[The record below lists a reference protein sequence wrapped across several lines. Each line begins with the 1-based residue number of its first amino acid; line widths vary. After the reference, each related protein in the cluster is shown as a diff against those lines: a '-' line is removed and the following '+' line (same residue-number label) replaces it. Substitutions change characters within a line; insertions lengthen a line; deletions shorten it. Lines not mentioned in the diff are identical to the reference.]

1 MKLQIEGNRL
11 LDEMLNSDK
20 RFYLHIGGSR
30 SGKTYSILQ
39 YIIIYCFKN
48 KDKTITI
55 ARKTFP
61 SLRLGAYREFI
72 QLLKDLDVYKEES
85 HNKTNNFYNLNS
97 NTIQFI
103 SIDQSQKLRGLKH
116 DLVFI
121 DEVNEVTKEEADQLF
136 MRTEDKIIMA
146 ENPSDALHWS
156 LKLKSDA
163 DALYLHSTY
172 IDNPF
177 LPQAIVSQIESYKE
191 TDEDLWSVFGLGLP
205 AKNNELVYTNYEY
218 WHSEDE
224 LFEIDEKGDKHPKY
238 EDVVIGCDWGYQH
251 PSAIIKLWI
260 DSNYRRV
267 WVKELIHES
276 YLTTEDLITKMK
288 TFNIEELK
296 LFGDSAE
303 PKTIESIRR
312 AGFDIESSMKEVREG
327 IDCVK
332 SYKLFIHSESIK
344 LQEELRRYKWKIK
357 NEMRTDEPVK
367 LFDDGLCAIRYA
379 LYTWTN
385 RNSRRNSY
393 DFDIDW
399 IDL

>member
-1 MKLQIEGNRL
+1 MKLQIEGTRV
-11 LDEMLNSDK
+11 LDEMLLTDK
-20 RFYLHIGGSR
+20 RFILNIGGSR
-30 SGKTYSILQ
+30 SSKTYSILQ
-39 YIIIYCFKN
+39 YVLIYCLKN
-48 KDKTITI
+48 KNKTITI

-72 QLLKDLDVYKEES
+72 EMLKSYEIYREES
-85 HNKTNNFYNLNS
+85 HNKTNNLYTLNE

-103 SIDQSQKLRGLKH
+103 SIDQSMKLRGLKH
-116 DLVFI
+116 DLVFV
-121 DEVNEVTKEEADQLF
+121 DEVNEISKEEADQLF
-136 MRTEDKIIMA
+136 MRTNDRIILA
-146 ENPSDALHWS
+146 QNPSDALHWS
-156 LKLKSDA
+156 LKLKSSPDCH
-163 DALYLHSTY
+163 YIHSTY
-172 IDNPF
+172 IDNTF
-177 LPQAIVSQIESYKE
+177 LPQSIINQIESYKD
-191 TDEDLWSVFGLGLP
+191 TDEDMWSIYGLGLP
-205 AKNNELVYTNYEY
+205 AKNNELVYTTYDF

-251 PSAIIKLWI
+251 PSAIVKLWI

-288 TFNIEELK
+288 TLNIEELK

-332 SYKLFIHSESIK
+332 SYKLFIHSDSIK
-344 LQEELRRYKWKIK
+344 LQEELRKYKWKIK

-367 LFDDGLCAIRYA
+367 LFDDGLCALRYA

-393 DFDIDW
+393 DFDIEW
-399 IDL
+399 MDL

>member
-1 MKLQIEGNRL
+1 MKLHIEGNRL
-11 LDEMLNSDK
+11 LDEMLNSSS
-20 RFYLHIGGSR
+20 RFTLHVGGSR

-72 QLLKDLDVYKEES
+72 QLLKDLEVYKEES
-85 HNKTNNFYNLNS
+85 HNKTNNFYNLNG

-136 MRTEDKIIMA
+136 MRTNDKIILA
-146 ENPSDALHWS
+146 QNPSDALHWS
-156 LKLKSDA
+156 LKLQSQEDS
-163 DALYLHSTY
+163 LYLHSTY
-172 IDNPF
+172 VDNPF
-177 LPQAIVSQIESYKE
+177 LPQSIINQIESYKE
-191 TDEDLWSVFGLGLP
+191 TDEDMWSVFGLGLP
-205 AKNNELVYTNYEY
+205 AKNNELVYTQYDF
-218 WHSEDE
+218 WHSDDDLYNEDE
-224 LFEIDEKGDKHPKY
+224 NGDKHPKF

-288 TFNIEELK
+288 SLNIEEIK
-296 LFGDSAE
+296 MFGDSAE
-303 PKTIESIRR
+303 PKTIESVRR

-332 SYKLFIHSESIK
+332 SYKLFIHSSSIK
-344 LQEELRRYKWKIK
+344 LQEELRKYKWKIK
-357 NEMRTDEPVK
+357 NELRTDEPVK

-385 RNSRRNSY
+385 RNSRRKAY

-399 IDL
+399 VDL

>member
-72 QLLKDLDVYKEES
+72 QLLKELDVYKEES

-97 NTIQFI
+97 NLIQFI

-136 MRTEDKIIMA
+136 MRTGDKVIMA
-146 ENPSDALHWS
+146 QNPSDALHWS
-156 LKLKSDA
+156 LRLQANEDC
-163 DALYLHSTY
+163 LYLHSTY

-177 LPQAIVSQIESYKE
+177 LPQAIINQIESYKE
-191 TDEDLWSVFGLGLP
+191 TDEDLWNVFGLGLP
-205 AKNNELVYTNYEY
+205 AKNNELIYNHYAYYDESDLYTLDERGERQNNFTEVIWGLDFGFNHPTALIKVYIN
-218 WHSEDE
+218 
-224 LFEIDEKGDKHPKY
+224 
-238 EDVVIGCDWGYQH
+238 
-251 PSAIIKLWI
+251 
-260 DSNYRRV
+260 SNYKKIWCEEV
-267 WVKELIHES
+267 IHQS
-276 YLTTEDLITKMK
+276 YLTTSDLIKLMK
-288 TFNIEELK
+288 EKDIK
-296 LFGDSAE
+296 DSVVYCDSAE
-303 PKTIESIRR
+303 PKTIEEIRR
-312 AGFDIESSMKEVREG
+312 AGFDARPSLKEVKTG

-332 SYKLFIHSESIK
+332 SCQFYINRESVK
-344 LQEELRRYKWKIK
+344 LQDELRKYKWKMK
-357 NEMRTDEPVK
+357 GDMKTDEPIK

-379 LYTWTN
+379 VYTYLTKEA
-385 RNSRRNSY
+385 RASQY
-393 DFDIDW
+393 EFDIDW

>member
-11 LDEMLNSDK
+11 LDEMLQSEK
-20 RFYLHIGGSR
+20 RFFLHIGGSR

-72 QLLKDLDVYKEES
+72 QLLKDLNIYKEDN
-85 HNKTNNFYNLNS
+85 HNKTNNFYNLNG

-103 SIDQSQKLRGLKH
+103 SIDQSIKLRGLKH

-136 MRTEDKIIMA
+136 MRTNDRVILA
-146 ENPSDALHWS
+146 QNPSDALHWS
-156 LKLKSDA
+156 LKLQSHEDS
-163 DALYLHSTY
+163 LYLHSTY
-172 IDNPF
+172 VDNPF
-177 LPQAIVSQIESYKE
+177 LPQAIVNQIESYKE
-191 TDEDLWSVFGLGLP
+191 TDEDMWNVFGLGLP
-205 AKNNELVYTNYEY
+205 AKNNELVYTAYEY
-218 WHSEDE
+218 WSSEDE
-224 LFEIDEKGDKHPKY
+224 LYNIDEKGDRHPKY

-267 WVKELIHES
+267 WIKELIHES
-276 YLTTEDLITKMK
+276 YLTTEDLIAKMK
-288 TFNIEELK
+288 GLNIEEIK
-296 LFGDSAE
+296 MFGDSAE
-303 PKTIESIRR
+303 PKTIESVRR

-332 SYKLFIHSESIK
+332 SYKLFIHSSSIK
-344 LQEELRRYKWKIK
+344 LQEELRRYKWKMR

-367 LFDDGLCAIRYA
+367 LFDDGLSALRYA

-385 RNSRRNSY
+385 RNSRRKAY

-399 IDL
+399 VDL

>member
-172 IDNPF
+172 VDNPF

-191 TDEDLWSVFGLGLP
+191 TDEDLWNVFGLGLP

>member
-1 MKLQIEGNRL
+1 
-11 LDEMLNSDK
+11 MLNSDK

-72 QLLKDLDVYKEES
+72 QLLKELDVYKEES

-136 MRTEDKIIMA
+136 MRTGDKVIMA
-146 ENPSDALHWS
+146 QNPSDALHWS
-156 LKLKSDA
+156 LRLQANEDC
-163 DALYLHSTY
+163 LYLHSTY

-177 LPQAIVSQIESYKE
+177 LPQAIINQIESYKE
-191 TDEDLWSVFGLGLP
+191 TDEDLWNVFGLGLP
-205 AKNNELVYTNYEY
+205 AKNNELIYNHYAYYDESDLYTLDERGERQNNFTEVIWGLDFGFNHPTALIKVYIN
-218 WHSEDE
+218 
-224 LFEIDEKGDKHPKY
+224 
-238 EDVVIGCDWGYQH
+238 
-251 PSAIIKLWI
+251 
-260 DSNYRRV
+260 SNYKKIWCEEV
-267 WVKELIHES
+267 IHQS
-276 YLTTEDLITKMK
+276 YLTTSDLIKLMK
-288 TFNIEELK
+288 EKDIK
-296 LFGDSAE
+296 DSVVYCDSAE
-303 PKTIESIRR
+303 PKTIEEIRR
-312 AGFDIESSMKEVREG
+312 AGFDARPSLKEVKTG

-332 SYKLFIHSESIK
+332 SCQFYISRESVK
-344 LQEELRRYKWKIK
+344 LQDELRKYKWKMK
-357 NEMRTDEPVK
+357 GDMKTDEPIK

-379 LYTWTN
+379 VYTYLTKEA
-385 RNSRRNSY
+385 RASQY
-393 DFDIDW
+393 EFDIDW

>member
-72 QLLKDLDVYKEES
+72 QLLKELDVYKEES

-136 MRTEDKIIMA
+136 MRTGEKIIMA

-156 LKLKSDA
+156 LKLKSDT

-172 IDNPF
+172 VDNPF
-177 LPQAIVSQIESYKE
+177 LPQAIITQIESYRE
-191 TDEDLWSVFGLGLP
+191 TDEDLWNVFGLGLP

-260 DSNYRRV
+260 DSNWRRV

-367 LFDDGLCAIRYA
+367 LFDDGLCAVRYA

>member
-11 LDEMLNSDK
+11 LDEMLQSEK
-20 RFYLHIGGSR
+20 RFILHVGGSR

-48 KDKTITI
+48 KDKTVTI

-72 QLLKDLDVYKEES
+72 QLLKDLEIYKEDN
-85 HNKTNNFYNLNS
+85 HNKTNNFYNLNG

-103 SIDQSQKLRGLKH
+103 SIDQSMKLRGLKH

-136 MRTEDKIIMA
+136 MRTNDKIILA
-146 ENPSDALHWS
+146 QNPSDALHWS
-156 LKLKSDA
+156 LKLQSHEDS
-163 DALYLHSTY
+163 LYLHSTY
-172 IDNPF
+172 VDNPF
-177 LPQAIVSQIESYKE
+177 LAQAIVNQIESYKE
-191 TDEDLWSVFGLGLP
+191 TDEDMWNVFGLGLP
-205 AKNNELVYTNYEY
+205 AKNNELVYTTYDF
-218 WHSEDE
+218 WHSDDD
-224 LFEIDEKGDKHPKY
+224 LYNIDENGDKHPKY

-251 PSAIIKLWI
+251 PSAIIKLWV

-288 TFNIEELK
+288 GLNIEEIK
-296 LFGDSAE
+296 MFGDSAE
-303 PKTIESIRR
+303 PKTIESVRR

-332 SYKLFIHSESIK
+332 SYKLFIHSSSIK
-344 LQEELRRYKWKIK
+344 LQEELRKYKWKIR
-357 NEMRTDEPVK
+357 NEIRTDEPVK
-367 LFDDGLCAIRYA
+367 LFDDGLSAMRYA

-385 RNSRRNSY
+385 RNSRRKAY
-393 DFDIDW
+393 DFDVDW
-399 IDL
+399 LDL

>member
-1 MKLQIEGNRL
+1 MKLQINGTRL
-11 LDEMLNSDK
+11 LDDMLASDK
-20 RFYLHIGGSR
+20 RFILHVGGSR
-30 SGKTYSILQ
+30 SSKTYSILQ

-48 KDKTITI
+48 KDKTVTI

-61 SLRLGAYREFI
+61 SLRLGAYREFV
-72 QLLKDLDVYKEES
+72 QLLKELDIYKEEN
-85 HNKTNNFYNLNS
+85 HNKTNNFYNLNN

-103 SIDQSQKLRGLKH
+103 SIDQSMKLRGLKH

-136 MRTEDKIIMA
+136 MRTNDKIILA
-146 ENPSDALHWS
+146 QNPSDALHWS
-156 LKLKSDA
+156 LKLQSHEDS
-163 DALYLHSTY
+163 LYLHSTY
-172 IDNPF
+172 VDNPF
-177 LPQAIVSQIESYKE
+177 LPQAIINQIESYKD
-191 TDEDLWSVFGLGLP
+191 TDEDMWNVFGLGLP
-205 AKNNELVYTNYEY
+205 AKNNELVYTQYDF
-218 WHSEDE
+218 WHSEND
-224 LFEIDEKGDKHPKY
+224 LYNIDENGDKHPKF

-251 PSAIIKLWI
+251 PSAIVKLHI

-267 WVKELIHES
+267 WVEELIHES

-288 TFNIEELK
+288 SHNIEEIK
-296 LFGDSAE
+296 MFGDSAE

-332 SYKLFIHSESIK
+332 SYKLFIHSSSIK
-344 LQEELRRYKWKIK
+344 LQEELRKYKWKIK

-385 RNSRRNSY
+385 RNSRRKAY

-399 IDL
+399 VDL